1 VNLDDQEVSVKL
13 HRLRIAWVMALV
25 ALVALNLGTIR
36 EYPVGYLVND
46 LILMGCLPIGN
57 VLAVGLLLGFRSR
70 TSRPFLLGFEL
81 FGATALA
88 SYSIVA
94 SLFAMEV
101 VVPYL
106 RSVTQPLSDSFG
118 RRPHSTAQLV
128 ALYSFATVMLGLPQL
143 VIALVGGLLFHA
155 YGERRAARPARS

>member
-1 VNLDDQEVSVKL
+1 
-13 HRLRIAWVMALV
+13 MALV
-25 ALVALNLGTIR
+25 ALVALNLGAIR

-46 LILMGCLPIGN
+46 LMLMGCLPIGN
-57 VLAVGLLLGFRSR
+57 VLAVGLLLGFRRR

-101 VVPYL
+101 VIPYL
-106 RSVTQPLSDSFG
+106 HSVTQPLSDSFG
-118 RRPHSTAQLV
+118 RPHSLAQLLV
-128 ALYSFATVMLGLPQL
+128 LYSIATVMLGLPQL
-143 VIALVGGLLFHA
+143 VIALAGGLLFRKFRIA
-155 YGERRAARPARS
+155 ER